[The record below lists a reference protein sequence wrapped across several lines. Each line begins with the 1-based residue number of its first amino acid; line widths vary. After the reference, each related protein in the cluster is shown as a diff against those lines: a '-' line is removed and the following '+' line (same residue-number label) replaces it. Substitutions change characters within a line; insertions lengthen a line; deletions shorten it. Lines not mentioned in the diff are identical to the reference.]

1 VTTNMTIRTGQL
13 RPEGPGVEDTRA
25 INHPDYREMMRK
37 RKLNNRK
44 RAKASRGA
52 KKIHRKR

>member
-1 VTTNMTIRTGQL
+1 MTNVTIHTGQL

-25 INHPDYREMMRK
+25 INHPNYREMMKK
-37 RKLNNRK
+37 RKLGNRR